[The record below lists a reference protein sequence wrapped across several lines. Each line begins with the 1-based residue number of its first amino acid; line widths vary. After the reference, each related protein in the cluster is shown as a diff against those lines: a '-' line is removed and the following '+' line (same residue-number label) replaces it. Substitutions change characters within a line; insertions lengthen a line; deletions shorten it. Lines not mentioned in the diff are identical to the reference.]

1 MGRFDAIVGHGD
13 YEKGKPSPDPFLK
26 AAERLHVEPRLCLTL
41 EDSHNGIR
49 SASSAGMMTIM
60 VPDLLEPTE
69 QIRELCTFV
78 VRDLHKLRNLITG
91 YVTDQTGKS

>member
-1 MGRFDAIVGHGD
+1 VGRFDAIVGHGD